1 MSVNVEALVRCLGE
15 SYQEIFDAGFI
26 PYKTKP
32 TASSGDP
39 DMNLNMAKEGV
50 YLSFKRNGCI
60 LQAVEIDIQNDKIK
74 GWEFPNELPTPLK
87 KSMSREW
94 VHTALGEPER
104 SSPPEVFM
112 KRAFGWTEL
121 YTLEGF
127 HIPISMQVSYDLGE
141 MVKSLTFLPTSEVR
155 W

>member
-1 MSVNVEALVRCLGE
+1 MSVNLEALIRCLGK
-15 SYQEIFDAGFI
+15 SYQEIFDAGLI
-26 PYKTKP
+26 PYKTRP

-39 DMNLNMAKEGV
+39 DMSLNMAKEGV
-50 YLSFKRNGCI
+50 YLSFKRNGYV
-60 LQAVEIDIQNDKIK
+60 LQAVEIDIQKDKAK
-74 GWEFPNELPTPLK
+74 EWVFLNELPAPLK
-87 KSMSREW
+87 KNMSREW
-94 VHTALGEPER
+94 VHETLGKPER

-121 YTLEGF
+121 YTIKDF
-127 HIPISMQVSYDLGE
+127 HMPISMQVSYDLAE

>member
-1 MSVNVEALVRCLGE
+1 MSVNVEALIRCLGK

-26 PYKTKP
+26 PYKTRP

-39 DMNLNMAKEGV
+39 DMSLNMAKEGV
-50 YLSFKRNGCI
+50 YLSFKRNGYV
-60 LQAVEIDIQNDKIK
+60 LQAVEIDIQNDKVK
-74 GWEFPNELPTPLK
+74 GWEFPNELPRFLK
-87 KSMSREW
+87 KNMSREW
-94 VHTALGEPER
+94 VHETLGKPER

-121 YTLEGF
+121 YALEDF
-127 HIPISMQVSYDLGE
+127 HIPIAMQVSYDLME
-141 MVKSLTFLPTSEVR
+141 NVKSITFMPASELR